1 MAASL
6 ARAVILTSVLP
17 FPPTS
22 GSHKRTLRLIESVER
37 AGAVPHLLTID
48 VGEPDAVEELRARG
62 WVVEQFTE
70 PAASPAVRLRQHL
83 ERRPS
88 PYLHSLARRLAEIA
102 PGSAFVQVE
111 HTQNAYYWEAIGST
125 RSVLSLHNVD
135 SQMLASIARG
145 SSGLTRLRGLNRAMS
160 MRSVERRAVSR
171 ADVVLAVS
179 RRDSRHFE
187 PRARRVLEV
196 PNGIDDELFE
206 ISAQLPETEDI
217 LFFGQLDYAPN
228 EIGLTRFVR
237 DGWSRLAAARPAARL
252 LVAGKGA
259 STELLRTLGGH
270 ERVISLGFVP
280 DIRGVLE
287 QSRLVLVPLWHG
299 AGTRLKVLEALASA
313 RPIVGTPL
321 GVEEIGFVDNRH
333 GLLADGP
340 VELADIA
347 ARLLS
352 DRQLS
357 SSLAQ
362 EGRRLAERYRW
373 SRVLEP
379 LEQLYRGWIGAGG
392 RRDGHFPRGSRLS

>member
-1 MAASL
+1 MAA
-6 ARAVILTSVLP
+6 ACTRAVILTSVLP
-17 FPPTS
+17 FPPIS
-22 GSHKRTLRLIESVER
+22 GSHKRTLRLVEAAER

-48 VGEPDAVEELRARG
+48 VGEPGATEELRARG

-70 PAASPAVRLRQHL
+70 PAASPAARLRQHL

-88 PYLHSLARRLAEIA
+88 PYLYNLARRLGEIA

-111 HTQNAYYWEAIGST
+111 HTQNAYYWKAIGST

-145 SSGLTRLRGLNRAMS
+145 SSGLTRLRALNRAMS

-206 ISAQLPETEDI
+206 IPAELPNTEDI

-237 DGWSRLAAARPAARL
+237 DGWPRLAAARPRARL

-259 STELLRTLGGH
+259 SAELTRTLNEH
-270 ERVISLGFVP
+270 ERVVLHGFVP
-280 DIRGVLE
+280 DIRGLIE
-287 QSRLVLVPLWHG
+287 RSRLILVPLWHG

-321 GVEEIGFVDNRH
+321 GVEEIGFVHDRH
-333 GLLADGP
+333 GLLADSP

-347 ARLLS
+347 GRLLS
-352 DRQLS
+352 DEQLSRSLAHEGRQL
-357 SSLAQ
+357 
-362 EGRRLAERYRW
+362 AESYRW

-379 LEQLYRGWIGAGG
+379 LEQLYRGWLGDG
-392 RRDGHFPRGSRLS
+392 RRREQYSPRHSSLS

>member
-1 MAASL
+1 MAASRT
-6 ARAVILTSVLP
+6 RAVILTSVLP

-22 GSHKRTLRLIESVER
+22 GSHKRTLRLVEAAER
-37 AGAVPHLLTID
+37 AGGVPHLLTID
-48 VGEPDAVEELRARG
+48 VGEPGATEELRARG

-70 PAASPAVRLRQHL
+70 PAPSPAARLRQHL

-88 PYLHSLARRLAEIA
+88 PYLHSLARRLGEIA

-111 HTQNAYYWEAIGST
+111 HTQNAYYWKAIGST

-145 SSGLTRLRGLNRAMS
+145 SSGLTRLRALNRAMS

-206 ISAQLPETEDI
+206 ISAELPNTEDI

-237 DGWSRLAAARPAARL
+237 DGWPRLAAARPRARL

-259 STELLRTLGGH
+259 SAELTRTLNEH
-270 ERVISLGFVP
+270 ERVMLLGFVP
-280 DIRGVLE
+280 DIRGLLE
-287 QSRLVLVPLWHG
+287 LSRLILVPLWHG

-313 RPIVGTPL
+313 RPIAGTPL
-321 GVEEIGFVDNRH
+321 GVEEIGFVHDRH
-333 GLLADGP
+333 GLLADSP
-340 VELADIA
+340 VELANIA
-347 ARLLS
+347 ARLVSDERLS
-352 DRQLS
+352 R
-357 SSLAQ
+357 SLAH
-362 EGRRLAERYRW
+362 EGRELAESYRW

-379 LEQLYRGWIGAGG
+379 LEQLYRGWLGDGA
-392 RRDGHFPRGSRLS
+392 RREQYPTRRSSLS

>member
-17 FPPTS
+17 FPATS
-22 GSHKRTLRLIESVER
+22 GSHKRTLRLIEAVER

-48 VGEPDAVEELRARG
+48 VGEPGAAEELRSRG
-62 WVVEQFTE
+62 WAVEQFTE
-70 PAASPAVRLRQHL
+70 RGASPAARLRQHI

-88 PYLHSLARRLAEIA
+88 PYLHNLARRLTEIA
-102 PGSAFVQVE
+102 PGSAFVQIE

-145 SSGLTRLRGLNRAMS
+145 SGGLARLRGLNRAMS

-179 RRDSRHFE
+179 KRDSRHFE

-196 PNGIDDELFE
+196 PNGIDDELFG
-206 ISAQLPETEDI
+206 ISAELPETEDI

-237 DGWSRLAAARPAARL
+237 DGWVQLAAARPAARL

-259 STELLRTLGGH
+259 STELLRTLGEH
-270 ERVISLGFVP
+270 ERVIPLGFVP

-313 RPIVGTPL
+313 RPIAGTPL

-333 GLLADGP
+333 GLLADNP

-379 LEQLYRGWIGAGG
+379 LEQLYRGWVDEGA
-392 RRDGHFPRGSRLS
+392 RRDEHFLRGSHRS